1 MHDYILLYPYN
12 QPFLAVRKGKAM
24 QAKPPANSKRE
35 ALWLSWSRRCS
46 VKEGTKKKNYR
57 MVCKCFW
64 CCHVDG
70 MDWIESTEG
79 VRVEKV
85 WKRNLHA
92 PLTKRMFVSSL
103 HQACYLTD
111 CSFSFAGGWK
121 TCSSYRRRGKLIV
134 TFASIRRPWQD
145 LGMRGWLPNLTV
157 DSCDNR
163 PEKVPDSLS
172 FKHVPMKK

>member
-1 MHDYILLYPYN
+1 ML
-12 QPFLAVRKGKAM
+12 
-24 QAKPPANSKRE
+24 
-35 ALWLSWSRRCS
+35 
-46 VKEGTKKKNYR
+46 
-57 MVCKCFW
+57 MV
-64 CCHVDG
+64 
-70 MDWIESTEG
+70 WIESTEG
-79 VRVEKV
+79 GRVEKV

-103 HQACYLTD
+103 HRACYLTD
-111 CSFSFAGGWK
+111 CSFSFIGGWE

-157 DSCDNR
+157 DTCDNR

-172 FKHVPMKK
+172 FKHVPMKIEMSRAAFRCSCVEWQEIPFRFDSLLSRCDGSLLLLFI

>member
-24 QAKPPANSKRE
+24 QAKPSHRQTQKG
-35 ALWLSWSRRCS
+35 RRCDCLDLDVVLS
-46 VKEGTKKKNYR
+46 KKEPRRRITEWYVNAFDAAML
-57 MVCKCFW
+57 MV
-64 CCHVDG
+64 
-70 MDWIESTEG
+70 WIESTEG
-79 VRVEKV
+79 GRVEKV

-92 PLTKRMFVSSL
+92 PFTKRMFVSSL
-103 HQACYLTD
+103 HRACYLTD
-111 CSFSFAGGWK
+111 CSFSFVGGWK

-172 FKHVPMKK
+172 FKHVLMKK